1 MQSIL
6 AILLPVF
13 GLILAGFSCRR
24 RGILG
29 AASATELN
37 RFVVWLALPAL
48 LFTAMART
56 PAEVLYQPGF
66 AAAFGLASIATYAA
80 VLLWRRRSGRPLADA
95 SVDAISASYS
105 NTGFV
110 GIPLGL
116 LAFGP
121 QSLWASTLS
130 SVIVVCVLFA
140 VAVVAIEIG
149 LQSESRGWPLA
160 KKVGRSIVA
169 NPLVIA
175 PVLGVAVSVAGWH
188 LPKALESFLQLLGGA
203 ASPCALVALGLFLG
217 EKRAPA
223 PVREHGAWQ
232 LVAIKLVVLP
242 LLTWWLAAIAF
253 SLPPLATRMAVL
265 MAALPT
271 GTGPFMLAEFYG
283 REAALSSKATLWSTI
298 LSLVTLTV
306 LLASVARPIAS

>member
-13 GLILAGFSCRR
+13 GLIFAGFACRR

-48 LFTAMART
+48 LFAAMART
-56 PAEVLYQPGF
+56 PTEVLYQPGF
-66 AAAFGLASIATYAA
+66 AAAFGLASLATYAV
-80 VLLWRRRSGRPLADA
+80 VLAWRRRSGRALADA

-140 VAVVAIEIG
+140 VAIVAIEIG
-149 LQSESRGWPLA
+149 LKSESRGWALA
-160 KKVGRSIVA
+160 RKVGRSVVT
-169 NPLVIA
+169 NPLVVA
-175 PVLGVAVSVAGWH
+175 PVLGVLVSAAGGH
-188 LPKALESFLQLLGGA
+188 LPQALDAFLQLLGAA

-217 EKRAPA
+217 EKRASSPI
-223 PVREHGAWQ
+223 RERGAWP

-242 LLTWWLAAIAF
+242 LVTWWLAAVAF

-283 REAALSSKATLWSTI
+283 REAGLSSKATFWSTV

-306 LLASVARPIAS
+306 LLASFARPTVS